1 VAKSLAF
8 EVNTAPKTPPV
19 GIVSEPFSTVAPVT
33 VNAPPNAVAPVPT
46 VNVFV
51 PFTAV
56 FPFNVVV
63 FSYLHTGVFLIL
75 AIQNHP

>member
-1 VAKSLAF
+1 
-8 EVNTAPKTPPV
+8 
-19 GIVSEPFSTVAPVT
+19 
-33 VNAPPNAVAPVPT
+33 
-46 VNVFV
+46 
-51 PFTAV
+51 V